1 MKPVWM
7 IHKEEERQR
16 ERAKARARARLLAQ
30 IADVCWDIDV
40 WRDERPDTALTAT
53 LLRLGPRPT
62 LHELRVEYQ
71 RLLRQA
77 SLRGRVPEQEEVA
90 A

>member
-1 MKPVWM
+1 MKPTWM
-7 IHKEEERQR
+7 ILKEEERQR
-16 ERAKARARARLLAQ
+16 ERERSRERSQLLAR

-40 WRDERPDTALTAT
+40 WRDERPDTALTAA
-53 LLRLGPRPT
+53 LERLGERPS
-62 LHELRVEYQ
+62 LRVLRVEYG

-77 SLRGRVPEQEEVA
+77 SLRGVTEQEEVA